1 MISGVGEFQL
11 EIKVD
16 LLKRDHGVDVT
27 VGAPQVAF
35 RETIKSEVKIEG
47 KYIRQSGGR
56 GQYGHVFL
64 RLKPRER
71 GEGFIFLNE
80 VVGGS
85 IPREYIPA
93 IEKGVK
99 DALTKGVQWGYPL
112 VDIEVAVYDGS
123 YHDVDSSEM
132 AFHIAASTALQEG
145 AKKAGMNLLEPIM
158 AIEVVTPD
166 EFMGDVIGDLSSKRA
181 LVEGTTQISGAQVIK
196 AQVPLSEMFG
206 YITNLRG
213 MSQGRASF
221 SMEPSHYDV
230 VPANISEKLKLA

>member
-1 MISGVGEFQL
+1 
-11 EIKVD
+11 
-16 LLKRDHGVDVT
+16 
-27 VGAPQVAF
+27 
-35 RETIKSEVKIEG
+35 
-47 KYIRQSGGR
+47 
-56 GQYGHVFL
+56 
-64 RLKPRER
+64 
-71 GEGFIFLNE
+71 
-80 VVGGS
+80 
-85 IPREYIPA
+85 
-93 IEKGVK
+93 
-99 DALTKGVQWGYPL
+99 
-112 VDIEVAVYDGS
+112 
-123 YHDVDSSEM
+123 M

-230 VPANISEKLKLA
+230 VPANIAEKLKLA